1 MIPEARLLRYF
12 LAVAEERNFTRAAEQ
27 LHIAQPAL
35 SAQIRRLESQLGVRL
50 LERTTRVVRLTE
62 AGRAVQERG
71 PAALAALAE
80 VWDAARR
87 AGRGELGR
95 IRIVYSAST
104 GYGTVPYLVESLHR
118 HHPDIEVSAEM
129 LRTPDIGRAVLEGRA
144 DVGIARTP
152 EPAEGVR
159 VRPLRWERRGILVA
173 SGHPLAAAAPVV
185 DPAAIAAF
193 PVLAHPRE
201 ANPAHYDELVELF
214 RRAAYGPG
222 WSNGRWHSIPP
233 SAYCATRRP
242 SPWSARPPR
251 TDSHRG
257 CGGCRWPSPTTGC
270 WSRSCCRTSRP
281 RRPSVSSGWHSRR
294 RRRRAG
300 CPVDTVHRVSSQRD
314 ADADRVGVSGTAGPD
329 QSRWVPFGRVRS
341 SMVRAVLEPKPK
353 SSSLPA
359 SVNRTL
365 GSASPRRTPT

>member
-12 LAVAEERNFTRAAEQ
+12 LAVAEERNFTRAAER
-27 LHIAQPAL
+27 LHIAQPSL

-71 PAALAALAE
+71 PAALAALFE

-104 GYGTVPYLVESLHR
+104 GYGTVPHLVESLHR

-129 LRTPDIGRAVLEGRA
+129 LRTPDIGPAVLEGRA

-152 EPAEGVR
+152 EPAGGVR

-173 SGHPLAAAAPVV
+173 AGHPLAAAAPGVH
-185 DPAAIAAF
+185 PAAIAAF

-214 RRAAYGPG
+214 RRAGVRPRLVERPVAFDPTQRVLRDAETVALVGEASADGLSP
-222 WSNGRWHSIPP
+222 WLRWLPLAEPHDRLLVALVLPDPAPP
-233 SAYCATRRP
+233 SAERFERVALE
-242 SPWSARPPR
+242 AAAEA
-251 TDSHRG
+251 
-257 CGGCRWPSPTTGC
+257 
-270 WSRSCCRTSRP
+270 
-281 RRPSVSSGWHSRR
+281 GW
-294 RRRRAG
+294 
-300 CPVDTVHRVSSQRD
+300 
-314 ADADRVGVSGTAGPD
+314 
-329 QSRWVPFGRVRS
+329 
-341 SMVRAVLEPKPK
+341 
-353 SSSLPA
+353 LP
-359 SVNRTL
+359 
-365 GSASPRRTPT
+365 G